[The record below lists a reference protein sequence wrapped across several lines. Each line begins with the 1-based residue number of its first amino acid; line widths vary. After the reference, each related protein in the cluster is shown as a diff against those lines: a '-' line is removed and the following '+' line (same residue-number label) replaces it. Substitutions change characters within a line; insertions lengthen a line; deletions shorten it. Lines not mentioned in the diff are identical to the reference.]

1 MADVIVL
8 EDIVKQF
15 TMGDTILQALDH
27 VNFSVEEGDFVA
39 IMGPSGSGKSTM
51 MNILGC
57 LDRPTSGKYYLDG
70 KEVAGLSDDELA
82 RTRNAKIGFVFQNFN
97 LLSKISA
104 QQNVALPLVYAGVS
118 EEERMERARIALRDV
133 GLEDR
138 LDHKPNEL
146 SGGQRQR
153 VAIARALINNPAIVM
168 ADEPTGNLDTK
179 SSYEIMDIFKKLN
192 AMGKT
197 IVMVTHEPD
206 IGQQTKRILV
216 MRDGHL
222 NSDERLVHDA
232 MVSLG
237 FGVKEQIKDN
247 ISRLGSNLLIVQSGG
262 RTATGA
268 RIQAGSGAR
277 LTDEDA
283 KAIEKNIDG
292 IKYVAPMVSRGY
304 QLVVG
309 NQNWTTNVQGST
321 PNIIDIR
328 DYTVEEGRNIND
340 HDMAG
345 KDRVCVIGKTIV
357 DNLFPD
363 GDPIGKTIRINKA
376 PFKVV
381 GVLGAKGQSSG
392 GQDQDDV
399 VFVPL
404 TTAMNRMMGI
414 TYVNNITIQAMN
426 ENVIDSV
433 QAEVE
438 HLLRI
443 RHRIK
448 NSDDDDFSVRN
459 LAALMD
465 TMMSTANTI
474 TMLLGC
480 IAAISLLVGGIGIM
494 NIMLV
499 SVTERTREIGIRK
512 ALGATYNNI
521 LLQFLIE
528 SAVIGII
535 GGFLGVLLGIGA
547 SYAIST
553 FAEWKTVISVPII
566 IISVVFSVGI
576 GVFFGIYPARKA
588 ALLDPIEALRYE

>member
-1 MADVIVL
+1 MKGWYTIMFNESIKMAIDGMVSNKLRTLLTLLGIIIGVGAVI
-8 EDIVKQF
+8 
-15 TMGDTILQALDH
+15 
-27 VNFSVEEGDFVA
+27 
-39 IMGPSGSGKSTM
+39 
-51 MNILGC
+51 
-57 LDRPTSGKYYLDG
+57 
-70 KEVAGLSDDELA
+70 
-82 RTRNAKIGFVFQNFN
+82 
-97 LLSKISA
+97 
-104 QQNVALPLVYAGVS
+104 
-118 EEERMERARIALRDV
+118 
-133 GLEDR
+133 
-138 LDHKPNEL
+138 
-146 SGGQRQR
+146 
-153 VAIARALINNPAIVM
+153 
-168 ADEPTGNLDTK
+168 
-179 SSYEIMDIFKKLN
+179 
-192 AMGKT
+192 
-197 IVMVTHEPD
+197 
-206 IGQQTKRILV
+206 
-216 MRDGHL
+216 
-222 NSDERLVHDA
+222 A

-237 FGVKEQIKDN
+237 FGVKEQIKEN

-277 LTDEDA
+277 LTYDDA

-292 IKYVAPMVSRGY
+292 IKYVAPIVSRGY

-328 DYTVEEGRNIND
+328 DYTVEEGRNMSD

-357 DNLFPD
+357 DNLFPE
-363 GDPIGKTIRINKA
+363 GDPVGKTIRINLA
-376 PFKVV
+376 PFKVI

-404 TTAMNRMMGI
+404 TTAQNRMMGI
-414 TYVNNITIQAMN
+414 TYVNNITIQAEN
-426 ENVIDSV
+426 ENVIDNV

-438 HLLRI
+438 NLLRT

-448 NSDDDDFSVRN
+448 NSDDDDFTVRN

-535 GGFLGVLLGIGA
+535 GGFLGVVLGIGA
-547 SYAIST
+547 SYAISA

-566 IISVVFSVGI
+566 IIAVVFSVGI

>member
-1 MADVIVL
+1 MFNESIKMAIDGMVSNKLRTLLTLLGIIIGVGAVI
-8 EDIVKQF
+8 
-15 TMGDTILQALDH
+15 
-27 VNFSVEEGDFVA
+27 
-39 IMGPSGSGKSTM
+39 
-51 MNILGC
+51 
-57 LDRPTSGKYYLDG
+57 
-70 KEVAGLSDDELA
+70 
-82 RTRNAKIGFVFQNFN
+82 
-97 LLSKISA
+97 
-104 QQNVALPLVYAGVS
+104 
-118 EEERMERARIALRDV
+118 
-133 GLEDR
+133 
-138 LDHKPNEL
+138 
-146 SGGQRQR
+146 
-153 VAIARALINNPAIVM
+153 
-168 ADEPTGNLDTK
+168 
-179 SSYEIMDIFKKLN
+179 
-192 AMGKT
+192 
-197 IVMVTHEPD
+197 
-206 IGQQTKRILV
+206 
-216 MRDGHL
+216 
-222 NSDERLVHDA
+222 A

-237 FGVKEQIKDN
+237 FGVKEQIKEN

-277 LTDEDA
+277 LTYDDA

-292 IKYVAPMVSRGY
+292 IKYVAPIVSRGY

-328 DYTVEEGRNIND
+328 DYTVEEGRNMSD

-357 DNLFPD
+357 DNLFPE
-363 GDPIGKTIRINKA
+363 GDPVGKTIRINLA
-376 PFKVV
+376 PFKVI

-404 TTAMNRMMGI
+404 TTAQNRMMGI
-414 TYVNNITIQAMN
+414 TYVNNITIQAEN
-426 ENVIDSV
+426 ENVIDNV

-438 HLLRI
+438 NLLRT

-448 NSDDDDFSVRN
+448 NSDDDDFTVRN

-535 GGFLGVLLGIGA
+535 GGFLGVVLGIGA
-547 SYAIST
+547 SYAISA

-566 IISVVFSVGI
+566 IIAVVFSVGI

>member
-222 NSDERLVHDA
+222 NSDERLVHD
-232 MVSLG
+232 
-237 FGVKEQIKDN
+237 
-247 ISRLGSNLLIVQSGG
+247 RLGSNLLIVQSGG

>member
-1 MADVIVL
+1 
-8 EDIVKQF
+8 
-15 TMGDTILQALDH
+15 
-27 VNFSVEEGDFVA
+27 
-39 IMGPSGSGKSTM
+39 
-51 MNILGC
+51 
-57 LDRPTSGKYYLDG
+57 
-70 KEVAGLSDDELA
+70 
-82 RTRNAKIGFVFQNFN
+82 
-97 LLSKISA
+97 
-104 QQNVALPLVYAGVS
+104 
-118 EEERMERARIALRDV
+118 
-133 GLEDR
+133 
-138 LDHKPNEL
+138 
-146 SGGQRQR
+146 
-153 VAIARALINNPAIVM
+153 
-168 ADEPTGNLDTK
+168 
-179 SSYEIMDIFKKLN
+179 
-192 AMGKT
+192 
-197 IVMVTHEPD
+197 
-206 IGQQTKRILV
+206 
-216 MRDGHL
+216 
-222 NSDERLVHDA
+222 
-232 MVSLG
+232 
-237 FGVKEQIKDN
+237 
-247 ISRLGSNLLIVQSGG
+247 
-262 RTATGA
+262 
-268 RIQAGSGAR
+268 
-277 LTDEDA
+277 EDA

-357 DNLFPD
+357 ENLFPD
-363 GDPIGKTIRINKA
+363 GDPVGKTIRINKA

-426 ENVIDSV
+426 ENVIDNV

-438 HLLRI
+438 NLLRV

-448 NSDDDDFSVRN
+448 NADDDDFSVRN

-535 GGFLGVLLGIGA
+535 GGFLGVVLGIGA
-547 SYAIST
+547 SYAISA
-553 FAEWKTVISVPII
+553 FAEWKTVISIPII